1 MSLADYTA
9 EIETCFGASC
19 GLCERMCP
27 VYQILKKKTFTSRGR
42 NRAILGIIEGKV
54 KPSKELAEAYYQCMM
69 CGCCERWCALPD
81 TEIEKELRKFLVEEG
96 FENIKHK
103 ENVENVTK
111 FGNPYGI
118 EDLGK
123 WREGIKFSSPDK
135 ASTLFFAGCT
145 MPFRQPETLKRMVK
159 LLGPEKMTIMD
170 EEVCCGSYVL
180 RTGYEDEYN
189 KLTDRFLKYL
199 DKNGIKEIIT
209 ACPGCY
215 TTIKEKLDKHRSEI
229 KVMHITQ
236 KLVEMLEKHKL
247 TVKKIL
253 GKVTYHDPCHLGRL
267 EGLIEEPRE
276 ILRQISDFVEMPNHG
291 YDSNCCG
298 AGGGVRAAFPE
309 LSLEIGKKRIEEAKA
324 TGAEI
329 LVSSCPF
336 CEEQFKTIG
345 GIKVM
350 DIIDAVWEA
359 VR

>member
-1 MSLADYTA
+1 MSLADFR
-9 EIETCFGASC
+9 EDIETCFGASC
-19 GLCERMCP
+19 GLCERGCP

-81 TEIEKELRKFLVEEG
+81 TEIEKELRKYLVEEG
-96 FENIKHK
+96 FEIEKHK
-103 ENVENVTK
+103 ANVENVKK
-111 FGNPYGI
+111 FGNPYGV
-118 EDLGK
+118 EDLNK
-123 WREGIKFSSPDK
+123 WREGIKFSLPEK
-135 ASTLFFAGCT
+135 TSTLFFAGCT
-145 MPFRQPETLKRMVK
+145 MPYRQPETLRKIVD
-159 LLGPEKMTIMD
+159 LIGPEKLAIMD
-170 EEVCCGSYVL
+170 DEICCGSYVL
-180 RTGYEDEYN
+180 GTGYENEYDE
-189 KLTDRFLKYL
+189 LTERFLKYL
-199 DKNGIKEIIT
+199 DENGIKEIIT

-215 TTIKEKLDKHRSEI
+215 TTIKEKLDKHGSKI
-229 KVMHITQ
+229 KVRHVIQ

-247 TVKKIL
+247 TVKKLI

-276 ILRQISDFVEMPNHG
+276 ILRQISDFVEMPNYG

-309 LSLEIGKKRIEEAKA
+309 LSFKIGRKRIEEAKA

-329 LVSSCPF
+329 LVTTCPF
-336 CEEQFKTIG
+336 CEGQFKTIG

-350 DIIDAVWEA
+350 NIVDAIWEA